1 LTPPGPTFFSAMF
14 RVGLA
19 TLQTY
24 TCVSSEPDAQCFESE
39 VHVSELT
46 RAEWKDQRAVMSY
59 AGNEFSFELTTRR
72 NDANTYLLLL
82 DVE

>member
-1 LTPPGPTFFSAMF
+1 MF

-59 AGNEFSFELTTRR
+59 IRR
-72 NDANTYLLLL
+72 
-82 DVE
+82 E

>member
-1 LTPPGPTFFSAMF
+1 MPAPPPTHNTALTPPGPTFFSAMF

-59 AGNEFSFELTTRR
+59 IRR
-72 NDANTYLLLL
+72 
-82 DVE
+82 E